1 MLHPY
6 NDGDYN
12 MAHMI
17 EYANGKHSFAYT
29 GQPAWHGLGSEL
41 PANCTPEE
49 MMIAAGLDWTVRV
62 EPTFIEVNGEKI
74 VTSSPALVR
83 DSDNRILDIISND
96 WKPIQNHEAFE
107 FFAEFVESG
116 EMNMSAAGSLYD
128 GKHVWATANVSDG
141 FTLGNGDEVEGYL
154 LFSSPHQYGKSLDVR
169 FVAER
174 VVCHNTLS
182 IALGEKSK
190 QFVKLNHRRK
200 FDADEVKKM
209 MNITSINLHKFEEQ
223 AQFLTTKKIKGED
236 IVEYFNRVFPATS
249 KAEDAKESLAA
260 RRCVEI
266 LEQQP
271 GADMFP
277 GTFWNAFNAV
287 TFNVDHL
294 QGRDQNARVQSSWY
308 GAGADRKVDA
318 LRIALEMAA

>member
-1 MLHPY
+1 
-6 NDGDYN
+6 

-17 EYANGKHSFAYT
+17 EYSNGKHCFAYT
-29 GQPAWHGLGSEL
+29 GQKAWHGLGTEL
-41 PANCTPEE
+41 PDNCTPEQ
-49 MMIAAGLDWTVRV
+49 MMKAAGLDWTVRV
-62 EPTFIEVNGEKI
+62 APTYIRVGDEEI
-74 VTSSPALVR
+74 VTPSSALVR
-83 DSDNRILDIISND
+83 ESDNSILDIISND
-96 WKPIQNHEAFE
+96 WKPVQNHEAFD
-107 FFAEFVESG
+107 FFNEFVETA

-128 GKHVWATANVSDG
+128 GKNIWALAKVNDG
-141 FTLGNGDEVEGYL
+141 FTLGNGDEIEGYL
-154 LFSSPHQYGKSLDVR
+154 LFSNPHQYGKAIDIR

-174 VVCHNTLS
+174 VVCHNTLT
-182 IALGEKSK
+182 IALAERSRNM
-190 QFVKLNHRRK
+190 VKVNHRRT
-200 FDADEVKKM
+200 FDEEAVKKM

-223 AQFLTTKKIKGED
+223 AQFLTTKKIKGDD
-236 IVEYFNRVFPATS
+236 IVEYFNRVFPSTN
-249 KAEDAKESLAA
+249 KEEDAKESLNA